1 MLIIVLLTFWYSM
14 IQYRKC
20 ELRWIFFVYMFF
32 KTNYIWILLW
42 CVTFHVQV
50 EIGLYVMSPALE
62 SISRPSMRLWFYA
75 AFIQIEFGS
84 RVRSYV
90 HLVLLEEKIA
100 LYLEPVAPWKSR
112 VYKYAIRFQVINLKH
127 LCETLKNVKFLLDI
141 QTKCGNIAN
150 EILNAAID
158 AEWTFKCK
166 TS

>member
-1 MLIIVLLTFWYSM
+1 M
-14 IQYRKC
+14 
-20 ELRWIFFVYMFF
+20 
-32 KTNYIWILLW
+32 
-42 CVTFHVQV
+42 
-50 EIGLYVMSPALE
+50 
-62 SISRPSMRLWFYA
+62 
-75 AFIQIEFGS
+75 EFGS

-158 AEWTFKCK
+158 AE
-166 TS
+166 